1 MESGCSCKWRKPHS
15 QAHLEARV
23 LGIIQ
28 KERVFAGHNQC
39 SVVKRVVERAELFAL
54 FEAVVGS
61 ICLTSKFK
69 SFVTFNMAEY
79 VLNEVVKG

>member
-1 MESGCSCKWRKPHS
+1 MESGCSCKWRKLHS

-28 KERVFAGHNQC
+28 RERVFAGHNQC
-39 SVVKRVVERAELFAL
+39 SVVRGVVERAELFAPS
-54 FEAVVGS
+54 EAVVGS
-61 ICLTSKFK
+61 ICSTSEFE
-69 SFVTFNMAEY
+69 SVVTFNMVEY